1 MVDIK
6 PFREVK
12 DGELVTH
19 YHPGQVRVDKS
30 KARITFMLGSPQV
43 GKTCYGSHWL
53 YDRIQESAVT
63 GEDNDYLAVTATF
76 DLFKLKM
83 LPELRKVFEGGVE
96 GGTPYRVNVGRYWAG
111 IKVIELAEGLRSNA
125 FWAKTQ
131 DDKMWGRIILRSAD
145 SKSGLESS
153 TVKAAWVDEPGLKD
167 FTREAW
173 EGVKRRL
180 LLSVGPILGTSTIY
194 NINWMKTEIFDPFK
208 KGDPE
213 VNVISVDALENP
225 IFPKTQYESEKKKL
239 PAWKFKM
246 LYQGIYENPAGL
258 IYDSFDQDNNII
270 DRFPLPKEWLV
281 YVGHDF
287 GGSNPAAMF
296 YAQDPGTG
304 YFYAFKSYK
313 PNESKTVAE
322 QVDEFKKVTQGYS
335 VIKRAG
341 GSHQEVGWRGD
352 YTAHG
357 WMVQEPKYSNS
368 VEVGIEKVYALH
380 KLNKIFVFRDMYDY
394 LDEKTSYS
402 RELDD
407 DYNPTD
413 KIADKAKFHLMDSE
427 RSILSDFTPE
437 TVVGGNFFP
446 SGKSMRRMAAIRR

>member
-1 MVDIK
+1 MDIK
-6 PFREVK
+6 PFREVI

-43 GKTCYGSHWL
+43 GKTCYAPHWL
-53 YDRIQESAVT
+53 YDKIQLYGA
-63 GEDNDYLAVTATF
+63 GDYLAVTANY

-83 LPELRKVFEGGVE
+83 LPELKAVFEGGDA
-96 GGTPYRVNVGRYWAG
+96 GGKSYHIGVSRYWAG
-111 IKVIELAEGLRSNA
+111 MKVIELVEGLQRGH

-145 SKSGLESS
+145 SKAGLES
-153 TVKAAWVDEPGLKD
+153 TTALAAWIDEPGLPD

-173 EGVKRRL
+173 EGIKRRL
-180 LLSVGPILGTSTIY
+180 LLSEGPILGTTTIY
-194 NINWMKTEIFDPFK
+194 TINWMKTEIFDPFK
-208 KGDPE
+208 RGDPE
-213 VNVISVDALENP
+213 INVISVDALENP
-225 IFPKTQYESEKKKL
+225 VFPKAQYEAEKKKL
-239 PAWKFKM
+239 PSWKFKM

-258 IYDSFDQDNNII
+258 IYDSFNQDVCII
-270 DRFPLPKEWLV
+270 DRMPIPKEWLV

-322 QVDEFKKVTQGYS
+322 QVDEFKKITQGCN

-341 GSHQEVGWRGD
+341 GSHQEVGWRGN

-357 WMVQEPKYSNS
+357 WTVQEPKYSNR

-394 LDEKTSYS
+394 LDEKLSYS

-407 DYNPTD
+407 EYNPTE

-437 TVVGGNFFP
+437 TVVGGSFFP
-446 SGKSMRRMAAIRR
+446 SGVSQRRMAEIRR